1 MEVIMPKS
9 TMPEQ
14 AVTFKGIEQGILILL
29 DTSHDFEKLIKL
41 AIQKIKSNKKFLSE
55 NTLFVRGAAGPLDP
69 DELGMARKL
78 IRDKT
83 KMEVL
88 PLPWK
93 NEKQDSEQDPPSPI
107 ISFPPPLLAS
117 NALRAGQELRSDG
130 DVILL
135 GNMHPGSQI
144 YAKGSVYIYGFLRGE
159 VYAGIENNPQA
170 VVVCKGFAPLQ
181 LSIGG
186 INLPSNPDPSWL
198 KHYVFVSVKDKE
210 LLVALQN
217 EFEHE

>member
-1 MEVIMPKS
+1 MPKS
-9 TMPEQ
+9 TIPEQ

-29 DTSHDFEKLIKL
+29 DTSHDYEKLIKL
-41 AIQKIKSNKKFLSE
+41 AIQKIKANKKFLSE
-55 NTLFVRGAAGPLDP
+55 NTLFVRGAASPLDP

-93 NEKQDSEQDPPSPI
+93 NDSQNTEQVPLSAS

-144 YAKGSVYIYGFLRGE
+144 YAKGSVYVFGSLRGE
-159 VYAGIENNPQA
+159 VYAGLENNFQA
-170 VVVCKGFAPLQ
+170 IVVCKGFAPMQ

-186 INLPSNPDPSWL
+186 INLSSNPESSWSKQYVLISIQDQQL
-198 KHYVFVSVKDKE
+198 KVE
-210 LLVALQN
+210 PQN
-217 EFEHE
+217 EFGYE

>member
-1 MEVIMPKS
+1 MPKS
-9 TMPEQ
+9 TIPDQ

-29 DTSHDFEKLIKL
+29 DTTHDYEKLIKL
-41 AIQKIKSNKKFLSE
+41 AISKIKANKKFLSE
-55 NTLFVRGAAGPLDP
+55 NTLFVRGAASPLDP

-93 NEKQDSEQDPPSPI
+93 NDSPSTEQLSCVDDSI
-107 ISFPPPLLAS
+107 FTPPLLAS
-117 NALRAGQELRSDG
+117 NALRAGQELRSEG

-144 YAKGSVYIYGFLRGE
+144 YAKGSVYIFGSLRGE
-159 VYAGIENNPQA
+159 VYAGLESNTKAI
-170 VVVCKGFAPLQ
+170 VVCKGFSPLQ
-181 LSIGG
+181 LTLGG
-186 INLPSNPDPSWL
+186 FKLPSNPDPSWL
-198 KHYVFVSVKDKE
+198 KQYVVVSIQAQE
-210 LLVALQN
+210 LKVEPQN
-217 EFEHE
+217 EFGYE